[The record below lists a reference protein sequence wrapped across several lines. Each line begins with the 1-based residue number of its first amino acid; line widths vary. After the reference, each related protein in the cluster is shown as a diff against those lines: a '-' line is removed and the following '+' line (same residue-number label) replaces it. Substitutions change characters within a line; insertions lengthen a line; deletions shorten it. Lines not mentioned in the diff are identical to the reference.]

1 MIRRQDGNDF
11 LLITQHDHALLAGE
25 LAEHFGNEYFAT
37 PDPRESAIKGVR
49 LHDCGWPLHDNEPTL
64 SKAGLPLDVFE
75 STREI
80 ALKVWS
86 ASVEGAAAKDLYAGL
101 LVSLH
106 VLSLSV
112 FASTQTDFEHEK
124 FDLENPPD
132 RFAVTKFQQREI
144 ERQEKLRL
152 QLGLRTEKHGHHKL
166 PIEAAQKKEDH
177 LTFNFRMLQ
186 AMDVISLA
194 ACCTKP
200 PSKQTQDVMP
210 QPGAA
215 PMKLDLK
222 RDGNDVRVDPWPF
235 DQEEI
240 ELMIPVCRIAGKKYA
255 SVDEFRAASHAGSSE
270 IITAKVTPPPHA

>member
-1 MIRRQDGNDF
+1 MIRRQEGNDF

-25 LAEHFGNEYFAT
+25 LAEHFGNEFFAT
-37 PDPRESAIKGVR
+37 PDPRESAIKGVS
-49 LHDCGWPLHDNEPTL
+49 LHDCGWPLHDNDPTL
-64 SKAGLPLDVFE
+64 NKSSLPLDVFE
-75 STREI
+75 SSREI
-80 ALKVWS
+80 ALQVWT
-86 ASVEGAAAKDLYAGL
+86 ASVEGAAARDGYAGL

-112 FASTQTDFEHEK
+112 FASTQTDFQHEK
-124 FDLENPPD
+124 FDLDNPPD
-132 RFAVTKFQQREI
+132 RFAVTRFQQREI
-144 ERQEKLRL
+144 ERQEKLRMT
-152 QLGLRTEKHGHHKL
+152 LGLRTERASHHKL
-166 PIEAAQKKEDH
+166 PTDAAQKKEDQ

-210 QPGAA
+210 QPGGA
-215 PMKLDLK
+215 PFKLDLA

-235 DQEEI
+235 DQAEI

-255 SVDEFRAASHAGSSE
+255 NVDELRAAYNAGSNE
-270 IITAKVTPPPHA
+270 IITSRVTPPPHA